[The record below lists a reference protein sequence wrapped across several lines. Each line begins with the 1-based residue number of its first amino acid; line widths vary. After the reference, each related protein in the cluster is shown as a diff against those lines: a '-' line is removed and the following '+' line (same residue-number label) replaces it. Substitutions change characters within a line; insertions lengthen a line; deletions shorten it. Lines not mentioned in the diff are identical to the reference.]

1 MTTRSAFSKELQE
14 LNDNLEKM
22 SLMAEEAIEKAL
34 KALLDNDRETAQKI
48 IKDDEVID
56 RMERDIESGCLSLM
70 LRQQP
75 VAGDL
80 RHISTALKVV
90 TDLERIGDQS
100 ADIAELILEMK
111 EMDSFLMIGH
121 IQDMAK
127 IATKMVK
134 ESLDAFHQHDLKHA
148 LEVKKMDIKMD
159 ELFDQVKKDIIQ
171 MIKESNDKGD
181 LTINFLMIAKYFER
195 IGDHVVNI
203 CEWIEFNQTGK
214 LNNTRLI

>member
-1 MTTRSAFSKELQE
+1 MELDTVIKKRRIIRKYRNQTVDKKLIKQIIEAGIEAPSWKNSQTARYHIVNSKE
-14 LNDNLEKM
+14 
-22 SLMAEEAIEKAL
+22 A
-34 KALLDNDRETAQKI
+34 
-48 IKDDEVID
+48 
-56 RMERDIESGCLSLM
+56 
-70 LRQQP
+70 
-75 VAGDL
+75 
-80 RHISTALKVV
+80 
-90 TDLERIGDQS
+90 
-100 ADIAELILEMK
+100 
-111 EMDSFLMIGH
+111 
-121 IQDMAK
+121 
-127 IATKMVK
+127 
-134 ESLDAFHQHDLKHA
+134 LDAFHQHDLNHA

>member
-1 MTTRSAFSKELQE
+1 
-14 LNDNLEKM
+14 
-22 SLMAEEAIEKAL
+22 
-34 KALLDNDRETAQKI
+34 
-48 IKDDEVID
+48 
-56 RMERDIESGCLSLM
+56 
-70 LRQQP
+70 
-75 VAGDL
+75 
-80 RHISTALKVV
+80 
-90 TDLERIGDQS
+90 
-100 ADIAELILEMK
+100 MK

-134 ESLDAFHQHDLKHA
+134 EALDAFHQHDLNHA

-159 ELFDQVKKDIIQ
+159 ELFDQVKEDIIQ